1 MRSSP
6 HRKKALR
13 RTGLA
18 VLERVALLGN
28 SPPAWGH
35 GSIAG
40 GGTTVHSCMRA
51 LSPRIVRI
59 VTPGQACSSFEQG
72 LDLPHNGTLIG
83 VVLAPQSSPPWLH
96 VADVIS
102 PPIRIA
108 SCPPDVA
115 VPPNSGPF
123 RAVGITF
130 THTSD
135 LSLAVSLPI
144 GPNTW
149 QVAFISPAGGPR
161 TVTVQAV
168 CVQEF
173 LQS

>member
-18 VLERVALLGN
+18 VLSVVALLGN

-83 VVLAPQSSPPWLH
+83 VALGAPVIAALATA
-96 VADVIS
+96 ADVIS
-102 PPIRIA
+102 PPIVA